1 MTAPITTL
9 VVDND
14 AEFAT
19 VAAEL
24 LERESSSLVVET
36 ATSGR
41 EALDR
46 LEAGGIDCIVS
57 DYEMP
62 GTDGLELLEAVRE
75 RDSELPFILFTGRGS
90 EEIASEAIAAGVTGY
105 LRKEASGESYPLLAN
120 QITNAVSQYRT
131 RAELRENK
139 LQYERTLAAL
149 HETTRELMRAGTKTE
164 MYRTAVEAAAEILEV
179 SVVAA
184 YSFEPTAGRLE
195 HVVSSEDVGGL
206 EAQFERGE
214 SSVWEAFSAGEPRY
228 HEDVTDR
235 MTGAPFARSELVVPL
250 GTHGV
255 LLACSERVDGFDETM
270 TELLYILSANAEA
283 ALDRAE
289 REELLRERERT
300 LTRKNEELT
309 RLDHANRVVREINRA
324 VTNASTRREIE
335 SAVCDR
341 LAETDRYLFAWIA
354 TTEAD
359 PPTPTAWAGID
370 ATYVDRLREE
380 GRNTPELALV
390 ERCLEDRRDLLVR
403 NALDDPNW
411 ERGRREALT
420 YGYQTVLAIPLVDD
434 DRAHGALVV
443 HATVAD
449 AIGEGEREVLAE
461 LGETIGHAIRSV
473 ERTRSMLTDGRVE
486 LELRCSA
493 DRLLLNRLSTALG
506 GELSL
511 AGVVDREDGQLVYYV
526 DGPAT
531 EGVDSLSERLA
542 TVDSA
547 SSVSGDGSGPYEIVA
562 STTPFVEILR
572 EYDARLRSATT
583 VDGETTFVVS
593 LPRRVD
599 SRALVEEL
607 DGRYPDTELLAR
619 RETTD
624 GPSTTGI
631 GRDLADVLTDRQLE
645 ALQTAHYS
653 GFFEWP
659 RESTGERLADA
670 MDITPPT
677 YHYHLRAAERKLV
690 ELAFD
695 ENSI

>member
-14 AEFAT
+14 AEFAA
-19 VAAEL
+19 VAAKL
-24 LERESSSLVVET
+24 LERESGSLVVET
-36 ATSGR
+36 ATDAR

-46 LEAGGIDCIVS
+46 LEDGGVDCIVS

-62 GTDGLELLEAVRE
+62 GVDGLALLGAVRE
-75 RDSELPFILFTGRGS
+75 RDPELPFILFTGRGS

-105 LRKEASGESYPLLAN
+105 LRKEAGGEQYPLLAN

-131 RAELRENK
+131 RAELRENE
-139 LQYERTLAAL
+139 LRYERTLTAL
-149 HETTRELMRAGTKTE
+149 HDTTRELMRAGTKAE
-164 MYRTAVEAAAEILEV
+164 MYRTAVEAAAEVLEV

-195 HVVSSEDVGGL
+195 HVVSSEDAGAL
-206 EAQFERGE
+206 EEHFERGE
-214 SSVWEAFSAGEPRY
+214 SSVWEAFSAGESRY
-228 HEDVTDR
+228 HEDVTER
-235 MTGAPFARSELVVPL
+235 PTGAPFARSELIVPL

-255 LLACSERVDGFDETM
+255 LLACSERIDGFDETM

-300 LTRKNEELT
+300 LTRKNEDLT
-309 RLDHANRVVREINRA
+309 RLDHANRVVRDINRA
-324 VTNASTRREIE
+324 VTKASTRREIE
-335 SAVCDR
+335 TAVCDR
-341 LAETDRYLFAWIA
+341 LAETDRYLFAWVA
-354 TTEAD
+354 SAEAD

-380 GRNTPELALV
+380 GRNAPELALV
-390 ERCLEDRRDLLVR
+390 EQCLEDRRDRLVR
-403 NALDDPNW
+403 NALDDPDW
-411 ERGRREALT
+411 ERRRREALT

-434 DRAHGALVV
+434 DRAHGVLVL

-449 AIGEGEREVLAE
+449 AIAEGEREVLVE
-461 LGETIGHAIRSV
+461 LGETVGHAIRSV
-473 ERTRSMLTDGRVE
+473 ERTRSMLTDGRIE

-493 DRLLLNRLSTALG
+493 DRLLLNRLSVTLG

-511 AGVVDREDGQLVYYV
+511 VGAVDREDDRLVYYV
-526 DGPAT
+526 EGPTSEAV
-531 EGVDSLSERLA
+531 GSLPERLA

-547 SSVSGDGSGPYEIVA
+547 STVSGDGSGPYEIVA
-562 STTPFVEILR
+562 SRTPFVEILR
-572 EYDARLRSATT
+572 EYDARLRSATAA
-583 VDGETTFVVS
+583 DGETTFVLS
-593 LPRRVD
+593 LPRRAD
-599 SRALVEEL
+599 PRTLIEEL
-607 DGRYPDTELLAR
+607 DERYPGTELLAR

-624 GPSTTGI
+624 DPSSTAL

-659 RESTGERLADA
+659 RESTGERLAES
-670 MDITPPT
+670 MGITPPT

-690 ELAFD
+690 ELTFD
-695 ENSI
+695 SDSI